1 MSRLTSPPPNPS
13 NHKSRLCCCKMSLP
27 MFQTFCLLKFYI
39 SYFWCAVTLDT
50 KWQTNRVKS
59 SHLTLSPFILKT
71 SVSIGFHVRTNKCVL
86 GWMVMRWE
94 ESGTHSE
101 SVLEQESLSCHR
113 SANRP
118 KCGVGARTYSLVR
131 ILQLFSAH
139 RIHVQPSLIVHSHWF
154 CILGCPFDVPV
165 EAHQSSNKEGVCL
178 IELYN

>member
-1 MSRLTSPPPNPS
+1 MSRLTSPLPNPS

-118 KCGVGARTYSLVR
+118 KCGRGCTH
-131 ILQLFSAH
+131 LFSGAH
-139 RIHVQPSLIVHSHWF
+139 HPTVLSTPDTCATKPYCTLTLFLYSGVSFWY
-154 CILGCPFDVPV
+154 GSTPV
-165 EAHQSSNKEGVCL
+165 FK
-178 IELYN
+178 

>member
-13 NHKSRLCCCKMSLP
+13 NHKSRLCCKMSLP

-39 SYFWCAVTLDT
+39 RYFWCAVTLDT

-71 SVSIGFHVRTNKCVL
+71 SVNIGFHVRTNRRVL
-86 GWMVMRWE
+86 GWRLRWMVVRWE
-94 ESGTHSE
+94 ESGRHSE

-118 KCGVGARTYSLVR
+118 KCGRGCTH
-131 ILQLFSAH
+131 LFSGAH
-139 RIHVQPSLIVHSHWF
+139 PPIVHSTPDTCATKPYCKLTLF
-154 CILGCPFDVPV
+154 LY
-165 EAHQSSNKEGVCL
+165 SGVYL
-178 IELYN
+178 WYGSRTVFK

>member
-1 MSRLTSPPPNPS
+1 MSRLTSPLPNPS
-13 NHKSRLCCCKMSLP
+13 NHISRLCCCKMSLP

-86 GWMVMRWE
+86 WWRFGWMVVRWE

-118 KCGVGARTYSLVR
+118 KCGRGCTH
-131 ILQLFSAH
+131 LFSGAH
-139 RIHVQPSLIVHSHWF
+139 PPIVHSTPDTCATKPYCKLTLF
-154 CILGCPFDVPV
+154 LY
-165 EAHQSSNKEGVCL
+165 SGVYL
-178 IELYN
+178 WYGSRTVFK

>member
-1 MSRLTSPPPNPS
+1 MSRLTSPLPNPS

-39 SYFWCAVTLDT
+39 RYFWCAVTLDT

-71 SVSIGFHVRTNKCVL
+71 SVNIGFHVRINMRVL
-86 GWMVMRWE
+86 RWMVVRWE

-118 KCGVGARTYSLVR
+118 KCGRGCTH
-131 ILQLFSAH
+131 LFSGAH
-139 RIHVQPSLIVHSHWF
+139 PPTVHSTPSHIVHSHCF
-154 CILGCPFDVPV
+154 CILGCPFDM
-165 EAHQSSNKEGVCL
+165 EAHQSSNKEGVCFF
-178 IELYN
+178 EQYN